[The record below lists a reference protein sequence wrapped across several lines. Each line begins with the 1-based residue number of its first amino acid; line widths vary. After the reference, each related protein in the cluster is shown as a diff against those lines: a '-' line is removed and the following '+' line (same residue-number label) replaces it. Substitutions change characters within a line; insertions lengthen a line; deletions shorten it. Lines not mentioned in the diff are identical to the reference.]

1 MNFTVYTKRGCPY
14 CTKIISVLEQL
25 SLSKGY
31 SVREYVLGTDFT
43 KQDFYS
49 EFGEGSTFPQV
60 VYEDKHLG
68 GCIDTIKYLQ
78 ENSLL

>member
-1 MNFTVYTKRGCPY
+1 MNFVVYSKKGCPY

-25 SLSKGY
+25 SISKGY
-31 SVREYVLGTDFT
+31 SVREYVLGTNFS
-43 KQDFYS
+43 KEDFYN
-49 EFGEGSTFPQV
+49 EFGQGSTFPQV

-68 GCIDTIKYLQ
+68 GCSDTIKYLQ